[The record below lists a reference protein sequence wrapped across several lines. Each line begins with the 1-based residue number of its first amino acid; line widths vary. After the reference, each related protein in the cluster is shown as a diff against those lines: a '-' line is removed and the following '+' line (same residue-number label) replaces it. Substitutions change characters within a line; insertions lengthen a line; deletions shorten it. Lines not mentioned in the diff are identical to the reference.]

1 MNIEEI
7 KMDHFENFEELIKT
21 CKMWIRDDD
30 IEAYYRFFE
39 FNCMKT
45 LVTAYEKEKEK
56 NKELEESNQE
66 KAKML
71 TEQNRNL
78 QISYDSLQEL
88 FELRKYKNSSIPVSL
103 VEETIEELNKLITEA
118 QKELG
123 SASKEYTIYVYQKD
137 ILQKLLEKRK

>member
-1 MNIEEI
+1 MKQDIKILEDYIYNKKETMKEQLVKAIESVLKERQQ
-7 KMDHFENFEELIKT
+7 D
-21 CKMWIRDDD
+21 
-30 IEAYYRFFE
+30 
-39 FNCMKT
+39 
-45 LVTAYEKEKEK
+45 KEKI
-56 NKELEESNQE
+56 KELEESNQE